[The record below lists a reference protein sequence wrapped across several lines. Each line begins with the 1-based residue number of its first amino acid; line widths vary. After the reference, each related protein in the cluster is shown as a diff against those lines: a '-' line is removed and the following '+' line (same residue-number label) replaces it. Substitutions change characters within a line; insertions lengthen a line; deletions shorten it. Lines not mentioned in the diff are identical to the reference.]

1 MAVLEVGKVGAAT
14 GAAVMAGATVA
25 ATAAGTVVVTVAVQV
40 VVLEV
45 GRAEAAT
52 EGAVLEDAAVAVMAA
67 VVWVAALMAEAD
79 LVVVRLANAHHNHG
93 SLCLLRKCW
102 RSPHRHHPHR
112 FHSMPAL
119 LARVLGMARVEA
131 WHHLSNMR
139 GQAACYET
147 RMATAKEMGLPM
159 ATVTVMVPVMG
170 RLPGTC

>member
-1 MAVLEVGKVGAAT
+1 MAHLDIHLAMMRCSISSFGSCQRTRLAPQNT
-14 GAAVMAGATVA
+14 
-25 ATAAGTVVVTVAVQV
+25 
-40 VVLEV
+40 
-45 GRAEAAT
+45 
-52 EGAVLEDAAVAVMAA
+52 
-67 VVWVAALMAEAD
+67 AALMAEAD